1 MKAKDTVMGDDNA
14 LLIDNSIQQS
24 FIVSFYD
31 GDEEVGRLETVDGEL
46 RFTGRADKSAEL
58 FFNHFLKGLC
68 DQYLR
73 GNR

>member
-31 GDEEVGRLETVDGEL
+31 GDEEVGRLETVDGEV

-58 FFNHFLKGLC
+58 FFNHF
-68 DQYLR
+68 
-73 GNR
+73 